1 MIHSI
6 RIRAWHVLAAFAA
19 SAVLV
24 ASFLAFGAAQ
34 SSGTPVNAGVPLAA
48 PYSEPIPAY
57 ASYQG
62 WGQVANGGGYY
73 GAATLRSVP
82 VVAWY
87 WNGSGWVQRSRYVG
101 QRVYIYPYAQGWSW
115 TWSEGSGWLAMRTS
129 QLTIGYRP
137 TVIAT

>member
-1 MIHSI
+1 MIASI
-6 RIRAWHVLAAFAA
+6 RIRAWHVLAMFAA

-34 SSGTPVNAGVPLAA
+34 SSGNPVNAGVPLAA

-62 WGQVANGGGYY
+62 WGQVAGGSYSS
-73 GAATLRSVP
+73 LRAVP

-87 WNGSGWVQRSRYVG
+87 WNGRSWVQRSRYVG
-101 QRVYIYPYAQGWSW
+101 ARVYIYPYAQGWSW
-115 TWSEGSGWLAMRTS
+115 TWSEGSGWLAMRTN

-137 TVIAT
+137 SIIAT